1 VTKSAN
7 NTGEAR
13 RHLWTSCRFP
23 CGVLSPQ
30 KLVDAVTFISNTA
43 PVAPTKAAT
52 FLYETAGQDL
62 FFDEDGS
69 GAHAPVKIAHFDTAA
84 ALKANDFD
92 IAA

>member
-1 VTKSAN
+1 MDQLQISV
-7 NTGEAR
+7 R
-13 RHLWTSCRFP
+13 RLVA
-23 CGVLSPQ
+23 GQ

-62 FFDEDGS
+62 FFDDDGS
-69 GAHAPVKIAHFDTAA
+69 SAHAPVKIAHFDAA
-84 ALKANDFD
+84 VALKANDFD